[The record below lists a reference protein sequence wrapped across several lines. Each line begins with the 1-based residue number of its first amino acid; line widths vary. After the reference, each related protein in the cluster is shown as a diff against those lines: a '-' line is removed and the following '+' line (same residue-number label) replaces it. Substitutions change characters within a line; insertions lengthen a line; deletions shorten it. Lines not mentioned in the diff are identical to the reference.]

1 MAHGYPYRTRIRLR
15 VHRRLSRPPSGIVL
29 TTFELTE
36 ASSTFVA
43 APVTIVWGVG
53 LLLCGAAVLS
63 QMNVLPGKYLATEG
77 DFASFSTGWSTVF
90 LAGFVGTV
98 LGVLARLGVSST
110 QLVVAAVIVHCGF
123 MVISSNASLRMP
135 ILAATDRSRSGS
147 RSDRTRIWSDPAH
160 GIASATML
168 HRIAADIPGEI
179 CR

>member
-1 MAHGYPYRTRIRLR
+1 MAIRTGRESGSESIVGSVGRLAI
-15 VHRRLSRPPSGIVL
+15 VVL
-29 TTFELTE
+29 TTFELAE
-36 ASSTFVA
+36 ASSTFVV

-98 LGVLARLGVSST
+98 LGVLARLGVSWT
-110 QLVVAAVIVHCGF
+110 QLVVAAVIAHCGF

-135 ILAATDRSRSGS
+135 ILCGDRQKPIRLSLGS
-147 RSDRTRIWSDPAH
+147 HTH
-160 GIASATML
+160 L
-168 HRIAADIPGEI
+168 E
-179 CR
+179 

>member
-1 MAHGYPYRTRIRLR
+1 MAIHTGRESGSEFD
-15 VHRRLSRPPSGIVL
+15 RRLSRPPSGIVL

-110 QLVVAAVIVHCGF
+110 QLVVAAVIAHCGF
-123 MVISSNASLRMP
+123 MRDQQQCQPTNADSGGDRQKPIRLSL
-135 ILAATDRSRSGS
+135 GS
-147 RSDRTRIWSDPAH
+147 HTH
-160 GIASATML
+160 L
-168 HRIAADIPGEI
+168 E
-179 CR
+179 